1 MLSIWERNEFIKY
14 DHVIIGSGIVGLTT
28 AYFIKKKYPT
38 KSVLVLE
45 RGLLPTGAST
55 KNAGFACMGSL
66 TEILDDLKIASE
78 EEVLELFLLRK
89 KGLERLQS
97 ILGKEKIGYQSNG
110 SYELIFENEMPAL
123 EKIAYCNQLLRNEIK
138 QDAFKF
144 DSAFQ
149 TSTNLFYFDELSK
162 YRFLLLFIHL
172 KDEYV

>member
-78 EEVLELFLLRK
+78 EEVLELTV
-89 KGLERLQS
+89 
-97 ILGKEKIGYQSNG
+97 
-110 SYELIFENEMPAL
+110 NE
-123 EKIAYCNQLLRNEIK
+123 
-138 QDAFKF
+138 
-144 DSAFQ
+144 
-149 TSTNLFYFDELSK
+149 
-162 YRFLLLFIHL
+162 
-172 KDEYV
+172 